1 MARQN
6 AEDIFGVAFDYGE
19 FEQYGEDG
27 DEVSEAE
34 EDDYESGLTTNLL
47 SFSLNFVKKII
58 DLPGGQI
65 DDHSLRRIFFSTIPS
80 SNFLSSVLDPSRSL

>member
-34 EDDYESGLTTNLL
+34 EDDYESGLTTN
-47 SFSLNFVKKII
+47 
-58 DLPGGQI
+58 
-65 DDHSLRRIFFSTIPS
+65 
-80 SNFLSSVLDPSRSL
+80 